1 MVLTCAR
8 SCIVAPSKL
17 TSIINEDRPW
27 AWNSEYF
34 EINIFISNDM
44 LSTSLLK
51 IPTENTLQKSAIKNI
66 HCTGQ
71 IMFLLNLWK
80 LNCDKQSLYL
90 CAVLFASKS
99 NIQNKLQTSMWNG
112 MEKRLFIVSVKQR
125 TGYLISRGSFEL
137 HVIKSQTLTICL
149 CNNTSFVI
157 GPNNL

>member
-99 NIQNKLQTSMWNG
+99 NKTKQAANVNVEWYGKALVHRISQAKD
-112 MEKRLFIVSVKQR
+112 RLFNF
-125 TGYLISRGSFEL
+125 SRIFW
-137 HVIKSQTLTICL
+137 IT
-149 CNNTSFVI
+149 CN
-157 GPNNL
+157 